1 MCLPNVDR
9 LCVYWNRKEWEGERE
24 GMIENRKK
32 QEDEEIMNGCCVLLE
47 IEVKQKEKLYVYA
60 YKRI

>member
-1 MCLPNVDR
+1 
-9 LCVYWNRKEWEGERE
+9 VYWNRKEWEGERE